1 MGTQSANTLR
11 SKLMRIMLIS
21 TVSLLLAAL
30 ALTPLFSTFELKAYD
45 LLSRLFNQDTGHREI
60 VIVQVDQASLDSL
73 AAEGVTWPWPRQVYA
88 PLFER
93 LAQADAVFVDII
105 FSEPSSYGNEDDSIL
120 AATLAHT
127 GNVFLPVFAT
137 ANKRIMDAAG
147 QGFLDR
153 LAVRDVT
160 LPSGSLPYAITPIA
174 PLASAAHGGGNVMI
188 KPDRDGVYRRL
199 PLLYQAADRILPHFV
214 LGHLLEHKVIT
225 VVQGVLTRS
234 GVPLPLDGGALLV
247 RFPRGAKPYE
257 VVSAVDLISEAGAA
271 RYPLSWFK
279 GKKVFLGLTAAGLY
293 DLKPTAVSAVTSGVT
308 VHAATLDA
316 LLHGDYLQR
325 VPTSLVVLFMAG
337 IVVAVCGFVLTHTS
351 MLANLILVLAMSLVA
366 FGLPAALFTQG
377 WYLALIP
384 SLAALVSSF
393 GVASIYSYATEGRER
408 RFVRRAFSQYMDETI
423 VAHLLKNPELI
434 KPGGQRRRVTVF
446 FADIAGF
453 TTIAEQ
459 FPPEETALMLH
470 DVLNAVSEE
479 VIRHHGV
486 IDKYIGDCVMAFW
499 GAPLESPDAAKNACS
514 AALAFLEALE
524 QVNQDFKARGLGA
537 ISMRVGLHTGD
548 VIVGNLGSD
557 RLFDYTVIG
566 DTVNLAS
573 RLESANKYFSTRIMI
588 SEDTLRDAGEGFV
601 VRELGLIAVKG
612 KVHPIRIYEL
622 LAEAGRAPLELLQ
635 WADQYRQ
642 AMELFHDRKWLAG
655 GELFDALLLQHPQ
668 DGPAARYRDWCRD
681 CFNSSPLT
689 DDWNVI
695 HMTEK

>member
-1 MGTQSANTLR
+1 MGLQLSGIAR
-11 SKLMRIMLIS
+11 SKPARIALIS
-21 TVSLLLAAL
+21 LVSLLLAAL
-30 ALTPLFSTFELKAYD
+30 TLTPLFATFELKAYD
-45 LLSRLFNQDTGHREI
+45 LLSRLCNPDKGHPDI
-60 VIVQVDQASLDSL
+60 VVVQVDQSSLDSL
-73 AAEGVTWPWPRQVYA
+73 ASEGVTWPWPRQVYA

-93 LAQADAVFVDII
+93 LARADAVFVDII

-120 AATLAHT
+120 AAALSQS

-137 ANKRIMDAAG
+137 ANQRTLDAAG
-147 QGFLDR
+147 QAFLDR
-153 LAVRDVT
+153 LQVRGV
-160 LPSGSLPYAITPIA
+160 PVPPGSLPFAITPIA

-199 PLLYQAADRILPHFV
+199 PLLSQAAGRTLPHFV
-214 LGHLLEHKVIT
+214 LGYLLEQHDIT
-225 VVQGVLTRS
+225 VSRGILQRAGA
-234 GVPLPLDGGALLV
+234 PLPLDNGALLV
-247 RFPRGAKPYE
+247 RFPRGARPYE
-257 VVSAVDLISEAGAA
+257 TVPAVDLISEAGAA
-271 RYPLSWFK
+271 RYPVGYFK

-293 DLKPTAVSAVTSGVT
+293 DLKPTAVSSVASGVS

-316 LLHGDYLQR
+316 LLYGGYLR
-325 VPTSLVVLFMAG
+325 PVPIAAVLLFMAV
-337 IVVAVCGFVLTHTS
+337 IVAVVCGFVLTHTS
-351 MLANLILVLAMSLVA
+351 MLANLVLVLAAAFAA
-366 FGLPAALFTQG
+366 FGLPAAMFTQG

-384 SLAALVSSF
+384 PLAALVSSF
-393 GVASIYSYATEGRER
+393 AVASIYSYATEGRER

-499 GAPLESPDAAKNACS
+499 GAPLESPDAAGNACR
-514 AALAFLEALE
+514 AALASLEALE
-524 QVNQDFKARGLGA
+524 LVNLNFKARGLGA

-548 VIVGNLGSD
+548 AIVGNLGSD
-557 RLFDYTVIG
+557 RLFDYTVVG

-573 RLESANKYFSTRIMI
+573 RLESANKYFSTRIMV
-588 SEDTLRDAGEGFV
+588 SEDTLRGAGDGFV

-612 KVHPIRIYEL
+612 KVQPIRIYEL
-622 LAEAGRAPLELLQ
+622 LAENGRAPAELLQ
-635 WADQYRQ
+635 WAGEYRR
-642 AMELFHDRKWLAG
+642 AMELFHGREWQSAR
-655 GELFDALLLQHPQ
+655 ELFEALLLQRPQ
-668 DGPAARYRDWCRD
+668 DAPAARYRDWCRD
-681 CFNSSPLT
+681 CLQSSPLT
-689 DDWNVI
+689 EEWNVI
-695 HMTEK
+695 HMTDK

>member
-1 MGTQSANTLR
+1 MDDQQAHTAR
-11 SKLMRIMLIS
+11 SKLVRIALIS
-21 TVSLLLAAL
+21 LAAL
-30 ALTPLFSTFELKAYD
+30 LLSALTLTPFFSTFELKAYD
-45 LLSRLFNQDTGHREI
+45 LLSRLCNQDKGHQGI
-60 VIVQVDQASLDSL
+60 VVVQVDQSSLDSL

-105 FSEPSSYGNEDDSIL
+105 FSEPSSYGNEDDTIL
-120 AATLAHT
+120 AAALARS

-137 ANKRIMDAAG
+137 ANQRVLDDAG
-147 QGFLDR
+147 QAFLERVKVSGVKAPPDP
-153 LAVRDVT
+153 
-160 LPSGSLPYAITPIA
+160 LPFAITPLA

-199 PLLYQAADRILPHFV
+199 PLLCQAAGRTLPHFV
-214 LGHLLEHKVIT
+214 LGHLLEQQLIAVS
-225 VVQGVLTRS
+225 QGILQRE
-234 GVPLPLDGGALLV
+234 GVPLPLDNGALLV
-247 RFPRGAKPYE
+247 RFPRGAQPYE
-257 VVSAVDLISEAGAA
+257 TLPAVDLISEAGAA
-271 RYPLSWFK
+271 RYPSAWFK
-279 GKKVFLGLTAAGLY
+279 GKKVLLGLTAAGLY
-293 DLKPTAVSAVTSGVT
+293 DLKPTAVSAVSSGVM

-316 LLHGDYLQR
+316 LLHGGYLQR
-325 VPTSLVVLFMAG
+325 VPVAMVLLFMAV
-337 IVVAVCGFVLTHTS
+337 IVAVVCGFVLTHSS
-351 MLANLILVLAMSLVA
+351 MTANLVLLLAMALAA

-393 GVASIYSYATEGRER
+393 AVASIYSYATEGRER

-423 VAHLLKNPELI
+423 VAHLLKNPDLI

-479 VIRHHGV
+479 VIRHRGV

-499 GAPLESPDAAKNACS
+499 GAPLDSPDAAGNACR
-514 AALAFLEALE
+514 AALASLEALE
-524 QVNQDFKARGLGA
+524 RVNQTFRERGLGA

-548 VIVGNLGSD
+548 AIVGNLGSD
-557 RLFDYTVIG
+557 RLFDYTVVG

-588 SEDTLRDAGEGFV
+588 SEETLQGAGDGFV

-612 KVHPIRIYEL
+612 KVHPVRIFEL
-622 LAEAGRAPLELLQ
+622 LAEAARAPAELLL
-635 WADQYRQ
+635 WAAEYRR
-642 AMELFHDRKWLAG
+642 AMELFHGREWQEAQG
-655 GELFDALLLQHPQ
+655 LFDALLVKRPQ
-668 DGPAARYRDWCRD
+668 DAPAALYRDWCRE
-681 CFNSSPLT
+681 CLQSKPLT

-695 HMTEK
+695 HMKDK